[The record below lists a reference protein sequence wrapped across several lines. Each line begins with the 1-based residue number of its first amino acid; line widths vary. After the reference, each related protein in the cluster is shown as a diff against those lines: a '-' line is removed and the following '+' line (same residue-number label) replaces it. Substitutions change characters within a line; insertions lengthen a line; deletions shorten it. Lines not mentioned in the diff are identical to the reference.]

1 MEWNGIYDRRLA
13 IGGVLVATLMV
24 GCGGGD
30 INIAPQTA
38 DNSVDNSVTENA
50 PTVTVNPCA
59 SYENSG
65 GTELIGEFDGTNCTY
80 NELFSDGG
88 SNPIEVDLLIPELD
102 DGGAHIFQ
110 GSLFIGRNYSTDAGL
125 TAAGIAAGGD
135 GPTLSIEAGSILAFT
150 SAEDFIAINR
160 GSQIRAIG
168 TAEKPIILTSQK
180 DLDGEAT
187 AEEVQLWGGVVING
201 FAITN
206 KCSYT
211 GTRGSTTL
219 TAECHVVSEGSEGE
233 NTTHYGGNSD
243 TDSSGRLEYVIT
255 KHTGYEVATD
265 NELNAITFAGV
276 GSSTVVKNVQVY
288 SSYDDGYEFFGG
300 SVDVENYIAM
310 FVRDDSIDMDEGYN
324 GTITNALVIQS
335 QYDGNRCIEADGIG
349 SFTGKT
355 QAFIDDI
362 VARELNSRPTVT
374 NLTCIVSPNGVKDPA
389 DADNLNKQGT
399 HDPGAGW
406 RLREGIYPK
415 ISNSLVISS
424 FGPQVD
430 SDNWCIRADTSQ
442 TAKADGSSLVDPV
455 AGAIEAGTEAY
466 IKDSV
471 FACETQSS
479 KNMGGVAAATYLATA
494 AGGSNVFATV
504 SGAVD
509 ATADLDTDLVL
520 VEGTT
525 PIKSLDFAEMIVDGT
540 ALTARDALTYVGGI
554 RSAGTDW
561 TSGWAIGLDAQLW
574 FDATE

>member
-1 MEWNGIYDRRLA
+1 
-13 IGGVLVATLMV
+13 
-24 GCGGGD
+24 
-30 INIAPQTA
+30 
-38 DNSVDNSVTENA
+38 
-50 PTVTVNPCA
+50 
-59 SYENSG
+59 
-65 GTELIGEFDGTNCTY
+65 
-80 NELFSDGG
+80 
-88 SNPIEVDLLIPELD
+88 
-102 DGGAHIFQ
+102 
-110 GSLFIGRNYSTDAGL
+110 L